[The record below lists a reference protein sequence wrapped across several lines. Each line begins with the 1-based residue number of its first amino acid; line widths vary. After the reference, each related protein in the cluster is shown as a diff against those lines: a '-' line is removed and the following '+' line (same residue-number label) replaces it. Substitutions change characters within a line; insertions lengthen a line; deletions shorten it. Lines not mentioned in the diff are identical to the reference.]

1 MVLHDAFGEGMV
13 NSVAKMGNDAML
25 EIAFDRV
32 GTKKLMA
39 NYASQHMHKQA

>member
-1 MVLHDAFGEGMV
+1 MSARLVL
-13 NSVAKMGNDAML
+13 SVRPVAADTLL

-39 NYASQHMHKQA
+39 TYAKLKKL